1 MARVLRPSDAEVL
14 ALRGRRARVVLSG
27 DDTAGQM
34 SVRVVEVEPEPRDAE
49 PRPLHVHE
57 GVGEFIW
64 IIEGSGLLHCDQG
77 VVPAQ
82 RGEVIYIAPGEM
94 HKIMPSGN
102 EPLHLLCVFPT
113 GDIASRTKE

>member
-14 ALRGRRARVVLSG
+14 ALRGRRARVLLGG

-34 SVRVVEVEPEPRDAE
+34 SVRVVEVEPERRDAE

-64 IIEGSGLLHCDQG
+64 IIEGRGLLHCDQG
-77 VVPAQ
+77 ILLAQ
-82 RGEVIYIAPGEM
+82 QGEVIYIAPGEM